1 LRRSAAHGE
10 GGLPSRP
17 EHNRGGATSARFCAI
32 KAHARARARPISAGS
47 PWASSSDVVASH
59 QARQR
64 PGRLVQRDFLCVQRH
79 PVPVEQLRDATDRP
93 VYRGKVVV
101 LIDDPQ

>member
-1 LRRSAAHGE
+1 
-10 GGLPSRP
+10 
-17 EHNRGGATSARFCAI
+17 
-32 KAHARARARPISAGS
+32 
-47 PWASSSDVVASH
+47 VVASH